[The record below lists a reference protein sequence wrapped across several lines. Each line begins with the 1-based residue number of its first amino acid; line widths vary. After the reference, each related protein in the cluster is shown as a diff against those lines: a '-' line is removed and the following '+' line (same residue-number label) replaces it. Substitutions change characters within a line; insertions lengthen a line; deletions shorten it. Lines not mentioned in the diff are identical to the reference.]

1 MLVAPWDVPHGK
13 RFMVKLPYAINLR
26 CSGWNKWLRQ
36 LGDQHRDGYY
46 SAKVAAG
53 ARDPLTR
60 TRAKI
65 LAAVKIRQMSKHA

>member
-1 MLVAPWDVPHGK
+1 
-13 RFMVKLPYAINLR
+13 MVKLPYAIDLR
-26 CSGWNKWLRQ
+26 CPGWKKWLKQ
-36 LGDQHRDGYY
+36 LGDQHRDEYY

-53 ARDPLTR
+53 AQDPLER